1 MGSQEDNP
9 QNDLSTHVDVDAAK
23 NARAA
28 EPSSSAAKL
37 PGQMPPQSRLPGATA
52 LRLAAVA
59 IERAD
64 ASNTK
69 NALLHATGHVR
80 IGDLLMYAGLVSF
93 DFIQTALS
101 NFEDLGLPL
110 GKVLI
115 KSGYVTELQLRSA
128 LDIQTLV
135 NDRQLPLEV
144 GIKVLTMA
152 FKDKV
157 PLSDAFES
165 SGVVQP
171 EDHLSNKLG
180 QLLIDAHVLDMTVL
194 EQALD
199 VNQRTGLPLGHILC
213 YRGVISQQLLE
224 TALLGQQLVR
234 RGSIKREQCISAI
247 AQSNLREL
255 ALEKLPVNIGFKR
268 SMLRSSPRIGELL
281 FEAELISDGELLES
295 LQTSLAGAKSSGKAM
310 TEVCG
315 MKRAYIDATVELQEM
330 IDNGMF
336 NSALASD
343 TYVRM
348 KEFDQNFA
356 RASAEASVS
365 RILLNPSKKMLAL
378 LRETGLLT
386 AAENTLPVEVQERL
400 EVNYNQSIELSK
412 ALVSANLVT
421 AHAVYSALRAI
432 YLLETD
438 YLTEERAVLALDM
451 AVRENILFDEAV
463 FRLGW
468 KQRTRLRDS

>member
-1 MGSQEDNP
+1 MDGSQEDSAKAPNAELP
-9 QNDLSTHVDVDAAK
+9 ESTLTDVDAAARPAT
-23 NARAA
+23 NATPVNA
-28 EPSSSAAKL
+28 
-37 PGQMPPQSRLPGATA
+37 SRLPSATA

-64 ASNTK
+64 SSNTK

-101 NFEDLGLPL
+101 SFEDQGLPL
-110 GKVLI
+110 GKVLT

-128 LDIQTLV
+128 LDIQTLI

-144 GIKVLTMA
+144 GVKVLTEA
-152 FKDKV
+152 FKNAV
-157 PLSDAFES
+157 PLSDAFER

-180 QLLIDAHVLDMTVL
+180 QLLIDAHVVDVTLLD
-194 EQALD
+194 QALD

-213 YRGVISQQLLE
+213 YRGIISQQLLE

-234 RGSIKREQCISAI
+234 RGSIKREQCIKAI
-247 AQSNLREL
+247 AESNKREL
-255 ALEKLPVNIGFKR
+255 ALEKLPANIGFKR

-295 LQTSLAGAKSSGKAM
+295 LQSSLAGAQASGKAM

-330 IDNGMF
+330 IDNNML

-348 KEFDQNFA
+348 KEFGQTFD
-356 RASAEASVS
+356 RAVAEASVS
-365 RILLNPSKKMLAL
+365 RILLNPSKRMLHL
-378 LRETGLLT
+378 LRETGALNV
-386 AAENTLPVEVQERL
+386 ADENLPIEVKERL
-400 EVNYNQSIELSK
+400 EVNYNQAIEVSK
-412 ALVSANLVT
+412 ALVAAKVLSEQV
-421 AHAVYSALRAI
+421 VYCALRAI
-432 YLLETD
+432 YLLDTEF
-438 YLTEERAVLALDM
+438 LTEERALLALDM
-451 AVRENILFDEAV
+451 ACRNNLLFDEAV

-468 KQRTRLRDS
+468 KQRTRLRDG